1 MKHVYQHGNG
11 WRAQVCSKQRKT
23 HIGPQRATA
32 AEAQL
37 DVKELKRR
45 AKAGES
51 HSAEQQLW

>member
-11 WRAQVCSKQRKT
+11 WRAQVFSKQRQYK
-23 HIGPQRATA
+23 GPLRATA
-32 AEAQL
+32 AEASH
-37 DVKELKRR
+37 DIEKLKTR